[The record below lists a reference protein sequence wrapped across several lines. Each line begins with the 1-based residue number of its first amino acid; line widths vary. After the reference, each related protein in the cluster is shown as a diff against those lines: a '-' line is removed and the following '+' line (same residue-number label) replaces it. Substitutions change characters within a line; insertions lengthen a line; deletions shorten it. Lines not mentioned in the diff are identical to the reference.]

1 VHRKPEVVVLTA
13 DLHEKIAD
21 IYRMNQ
27 LAYPVHPPAPYN
39 QPSGPLNPAPI
50 GNGTYTSWPGG
61 VDPSVNLYAGNPV
74 PLSMQRGGRMVYRK
88 ASRKSS
94 RMVYRKASRKNSR
107 MVYRKASRKTS
118 RMVYRKASRK
128 NSHKSCRKN

>member
-1 VHRKPEVVVLTA
+1 MLTE

-27 LAYPVHPPAPYN
+27 LAYPVHAPAPYN
-39 QPSGPLNPAPI
+39 QPSGPFNPAPI

-74 PLSMQRGGRMVYRK
+74 PLSMQQGGRRKASRMVYRK
-88 ASRKSS
+88 ANRKASRMVCRKASRKAS
-94 RMVYRKASRKNSR
+94 RMVYRKASRKNTR
-107 MVYRKASRKTS
+107 
-118 RMVYRKASRK
+118 
-128 NSHKSCRKN
+128 KSCRKH

>member
-1 VHRKPEVVVLTA
+1 MHHTPEVVVLTE

-21 IYRMNQ
+21 ICRMNQ
-27 LAYPVHPPAPYN
+27 LAYPVHAPAPYN

-74 PLSMQRGGRMVYRK
+74 PLSMQQGGRRKASRMVYRK
-88 ASRKSS
+88 ANRKASRKAS
-94 RMVYRKASRKNSR
+94 RMVYRKASRKNTR
-107 MVYRKASRKTS
+107 
-118 RMVYRKASRK
+118 
-128 NSHKSCRKN
+128 KSCRKH

>member
-1 VHRKPEVVVLTA
+1 VRHKPEVVVFTE
-13 DLHEKIAD
+13 DVHEKIAD

-27 LAYPVHPPAPYN
+27 LAFPVHPAPPYN

-74 PLSMQRGGRMVYRK
+74 PLSMQRGGL
-88 ASRKSS
+88 
-94 RMVYRKASRKNSR
+94 RKASRKNN
-107 MVYRKASRKTS
+107 RKASKKNNRKAS
-118 RMVYRKASRK
+118 KKNNRKASKKNNRKASRK
-128 NSHKSCRKN
+128 NRKASRKH

>member
-1 VHRKPEVVVLTA
+1 VRHKPEVVVLTA

-27 LAYPVHPPAPYN
+27 LAFPVHQAPPYN

-74 PLSMQRGGRMVYRK
+74 PLSMQRGGRML
-88 ASRKSS
+88 
-94 RMVYRKASRKNSR
+94 YRKASRKNN
-107 MVYRKASRKTS
+107 
-118 RMVYRKASRK
+118 RKASRK
-128 NSHKSCRKN
+128 NRKASRKNRKASRKH